1 MITVGGCLAY
11 CNRRVSP
18 PRISTS
24 SSLTI
29 LMTCWAGLSAL
40 LTSSPAARSLTA
52 PMNWRTTGS
61 ATSASSSAIRI
72 SRATASMSAWDSRP
86 LPRRPVKTE
95 CSRSD
100 RVSNMREPL
109 AREDVAFRLRDRR
122 LQQAAAAVDVDDL
135 AGDVAALLGG
145 EEGRHV
151 RDVVRHAA
159 PPDRDGG

>member
-18 PRISTS
+18 PRISMS

-29 LMTCWAGLSAL
+29 LMTCWAGFSAL
-40 LTSSPAARSLTA
+40 LTSSPAARCFTA

-72 SRATASMSAWDSRP
+72 SRATASMSAGDSRP

-100 RVSNMREPL
+100 RVSNTREPL
-109 AREDVAFRLRDRR
+109 ADAKMSPSGYGMSRRRPASLASPSVNFRNALRPID
-122 LQQAAAAVDVDDL
+122 AK
-135 AGDVAALLGG
+135 
-145 EEGRHV
+145 
-151 RDVVRHAA
+151 
-159 PPDRDGG
+159 